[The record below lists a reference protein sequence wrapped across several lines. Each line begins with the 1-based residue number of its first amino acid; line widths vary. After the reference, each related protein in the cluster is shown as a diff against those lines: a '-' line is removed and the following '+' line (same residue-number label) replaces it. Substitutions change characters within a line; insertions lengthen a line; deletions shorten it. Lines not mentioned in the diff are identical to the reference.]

1 MSNFYLKLINI
12 PFYKYILA
20 KIFLINTKIFWKYIS
35 NANKRYEFRY
45 YKPDE
50 YLFNFFK
57 SKKKIGT
64 VIEFGSGYG
73 DLLFNIHKCDISKLV
88 GYELNNSKVKLG
100 NALLMKKKVS
110 NIKLICKDI
119 TKIKRKEI
127 QEADFFITSM
137 TLIYLK
143 ESELK
148 RALNIIFLNCKKG
161 FVFQEFSSEE
171 NNPKNKTFYIHN
183 FKKIFTDM
191 KLDNKFKI
199 NFNHIDYEYWNN
211 KGVKAFQIEGKIK

>member
-1 MSNFYLKLINI
+1 M
-12 PFYKYILA
+12 
-20 KIFLINTKIFWKYIS
+20 
-35 NANKRYEFRY
+35 
-45 YKPDE
+45 
-50 YLFNFFK
+50 
-57 SKKKIGT
+57 
-64 VIEFGSGYG
+64 
-73 DLLFNIHKCDISKLV
+73 
-88 GYELNNSKVKLG
+88 NNSKVKLG
-100 NALLMKKKVS
+100 NTLLMKKKVS

-127 QEADFFITSM
+127 QKADFFITSM

-191 KLDNKFKI
+191 KLDNQFKI